1 MLRCSFVGKT
11 GLVEFSSLGHRQS
24 YDFIITRWTTSH
36 VYHETKQWKKLG
48 TASVHL
54 RNTEGPRAFEAF
66 LMDDLPKPR
75 HLRIVTII
83 HPPFTMIK
91 KSQHSFILGTSC
103 ASANS
108 VICIKYVNTTSS
120 TMWKFHITHENKGN
134 TEFHCCYGVM
144 IDILLMI
151 QKETGFTFDLY
162 IVRDGK
168 FGSLD
173 KSTNQMNGM
182 IGDVARG
189 EADMALATVTITHE
203 RYKYVD
209 FTTPYMGTSLAFLV
223 KRERIKKYPFPESLK
238 DMRLMKPFSVLL
250 WLACVG
256 TFLTVATVV
265 WLFDKISFYRNIKS
279 EHFLPFEYMAYVFGN
294 IFHVPLTI
302 IQAKTFAVPFL
313 MVCTNFGALVLISS
327 YTANLLVSLIVVDE
341 VSIVK
346 GVEDKKVRCQY
357 CSAFMCLVMCNS

>member
-11 GLVEFSSLGHRQS
+11 GLVEFSSLGYRQS
-24 YDFIITRWTTSH
+24 YDFIITKLSTPH
-36 VYHETKQWKKLG
+36 LQEGTKQWNKLG
-48 TASVHL
+48 TASAHL
-54 RNTEGPRAFEAF
+54 RNNEGPRDFEAF

-91 KSQHSFILGTSC
+91 LSQHSAILGTSC

-108 VICIKYVNTTSS
+108 VICIKYVNATSS
-120 TMWKFHITHENKGN
+120 KMWNFNDHHEHPGN
-134 TEFHCCYGVM
+134 TKLHCCYGVM
-144 IDILLMI
+144 IDILLLI

-168 FGSLD
+168 FGSVD
-173 KSTNQMNGM
+173 KTTNQMNGM

-189 EADMALATVTITHE
+189 EADMALATLTITHE
-203 RYKYVD
+203 RYRYVD

-238 DMRLMKPFSVLL
+238 DMRLMKPFSLWL
-250 WLACVG
+250 WLACVA
-256 TFLTVATVV
+256 TFLTVSTVV
-265 WLFDKISFYRNIKS
+265 WLLEKISYYRHLKS

-294 IFHVPLTI
+294 IFHVPLTRI
-302 IQAKTFAVPFL
+302 HAKTFAVPCL
-313 MVCTNFGALVLISS
+313 MVWANFGALVLISS

-346 GVEDKKVRCQY
+346 GVEDEKV
-357 CSAFMCLVMCNS
+357 